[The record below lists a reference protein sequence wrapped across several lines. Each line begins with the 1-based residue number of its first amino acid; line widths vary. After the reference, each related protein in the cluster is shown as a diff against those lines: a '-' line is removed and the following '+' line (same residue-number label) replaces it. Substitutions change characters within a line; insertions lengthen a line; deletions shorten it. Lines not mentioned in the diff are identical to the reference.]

1 MSFFPKFSKV
11 KPGMGVNFTN
21 SSLKGL
27 TLVEILMT
35 ISLLAIA
42 IFPLM
47 TGLGN
52 ISETATR
59 QRDQLSAMILGNL
72 IMDSWL
78 SKFQL
83 MDSFV
88 TTEADYDT
96 PKTIIIPNKDGS
108 EMGFPRQ
115 DNLRSAE
122 ILYNQSFFKIESVFT
137 HLNGTNSSTCF
148 DDLEAKTTPKLSN
161 VDKLIFA
168 IEVKVWKVINPEVS
182 EQIGGQE
189 VQFKS
194 RGAEP
199 GFSKGDEPYY
209 QVCSLYSQLNKF
221 SVSFQ

>member
-1 MSFFPKFSKV
+1 
-11 KPGMGVNFTN
+11 MGVNFTN

-96 PKTIIIPNKDGS
+96 PKTIVIPNKDGS
-108 EMGFPRQ
+108 EIGFPRQ
-115 DNLRSAE
+115 DGLRSAE
-122 ILYNQSFFKIESVFT
+122 IGRAHV
-137 HLNGTNSSTCF
+137 
-148 DDLEAKTTPKLSN
+148 
-161 VDKLIFA
+161 
-168 IEVKVWKVINPEVS
+168 
-182 EQIGGQE
+182 
-189 VQFKS
+189 
-194 RGAEP
+194 
-199 GFSKGDEPYY
+199 
-209 QVCSLYSQLNKF
+209 
-221 SVSFQ
+221 